1 MISACCRLCGVSLY
15 IVNESQEIKDFC
27 DISSKSYISDHYNTG
42 IIIIVTMAL

>member
-27 DISSKSYISDHYNTG
+27 DISSKSYIKRFTIQGLS
-42 IIIIVTMAL
+42 